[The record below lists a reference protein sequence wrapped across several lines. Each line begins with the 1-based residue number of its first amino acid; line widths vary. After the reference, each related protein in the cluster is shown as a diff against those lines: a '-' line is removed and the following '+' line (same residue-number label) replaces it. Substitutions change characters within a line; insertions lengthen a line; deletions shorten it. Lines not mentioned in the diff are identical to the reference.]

1 VRTGS
6 ECSWT
11 ATRETGWIEIISG
24 ASGTGNGTVAFSVR
38 EFNGM
43 GRSGS
48 LTVAG
53 RTVTVTQSR

>member
-1 VRTGS
+1 
-6 ECSWT
+6 
-11 ATRETGWIEIISG
+11 
-24 ASGTGNGTVAFSVR
+24 VR